1 MSDTQVEMQFLI
13 REYDPSDC
21 EQIAQLFYQTVH
33 SVNADD
39 YTREQLDAWASG
51 CVDLTEWN
59 ASFLRHFT
67 VVAVKG
73 QMVVGFGDMDP
84 SGYLDRLYVHK
95 DYQNQGIAT
104 AICNVLEQAV
114 DADSITTHAS
124 ITAKR
129 FFAHRGYHM
138 VKEQQVIRKGVSLTN
153 FVMEKGFREPT
164 PAA

>member
-1 MSDTQVEMQFLI
+1 MSDAQVEMQFLI

-73 QMVVGFGDMDP
+73 RWWLA
-84 SGYLDRLYVHK
+84 SGTWILPDIWIDYTFTKTIKIRELPPQSVMYWNRRLMPILSRLMLPLLQK
-95 DYQNQGIAT
+95 GSLRTED
-104 AICNVLEQAV
+104 
-114 DADSITTHAS
+114 ITWLRNS
-124 ITAKR
+124 R
-129 FFAHRGYHM
+129 L
-138 VKEQQVIRKGVSLTN
+138 S
-153 FVMEKGFREPT
+153 EKAFL
-164 PAA
+164 